1 MMSNWLHHPWLE
13 NFHHRSNFHFHMV
26 VDFQLELKSKLNFL
40 DISKE
45 IWNLLRVNSRGRNF
59 FQKAHFLTRCPLRTR
74 ETFAFSSRTSLL
86 MGSCRGQYVVDH
98 VPSAERLGFLQKE
111 KKKKMMRKLFYRVE
125 EKILSLTCLSFHQK
139 ICIQI
144 DWSLIFDT

>member
-1 MMSNWLHHPWLE
+1 MTGELPSSQQFSLSHGRGFSAE
-13 NFHHRSNFHFHMV
+13 IIKAR
-26 VDFQLELKSKLNFL
+26 LKSQIEKV
-40 DISKE
+40 KE

-111 KKKKMMRKLFYRVE
+111 KKMMRKLFYRVE
-125 EKILSLTCLSFHQK
+125 EKILSLTCLSFHK
-139 ICIQI
+139 KN
-144 DWSLIFDT
+144 LHTN